1 MKNFTL
7 LIVTI
12 LCGIICIS
20 FLAIVISGCPA
31 SRVSAEE
38 PIGYLRVITE
48 DTPFYADKN
57 ADTPLF
63 YLPYTYYVKI
73 IERGEYYTHVEYAIK
88 GVSIDGF
95 VPTNKLFEDGLPV
108 TKPFPAITLTT
119 SDTAVLYKDYSL
131 SVSLQY
137 VFEGRNLYY
146 YGAMQSPQGKTL
158 YYVGYNDRL
167 GYVKEEDL
175 MPFAVPNHPNE
186 LTFLKAD
193 DPEPETAPA
202 VATDTSKQETAE
214 TDSNFN
220 IRIAIIAILGLA
232 GIIALV
238 VALGK
243 RPKTAPAA
251 SYYDEND
258 YE

>member
-1 MKNFTL
+1 MKNVTL
-7 LIVTI
+7 YIVTV
-12 LCGIICIS
+12 LCSIICVS
-20 FLAIVISGCPA
+20 FLLVAVGCPSEKA
-31 SRVSAEE
+31 TAEE
-38 PIGYLRVITE
+38 SAGYLRVITE

-73 IERGEYYTHVEYAIK
+73 LERGDYYTHVEYAIK

-95 VPTNKLFEDGLPV
+95 VPTNKLFEDGLAV
-108 TKPFPAITLTT
+108 NKPFPAVTLTT
-119 SDTAVLYKDYSL
+119 SETTVLYKDYTL
-131 SVSLQY
+131 NLSLQY
-137 VFEGRNLYY
+137 VFEDRNLYY
-146 YGAMQSPQGKTL
+146 YGKMQSPQGKTL
-158 YYVGYNDRL
+158 YYVGYNNRL

-193 DPEPETAPA
+193 DPEPQTAPA
-202 VATDTSKQETAE
+202 VITDTSKQETTE
-214 TDSNFN
+214 NDGTFN

-232 GIIALV
+232 GIIALI

-243 RPKTAPAA
+243 KPKTAPAA